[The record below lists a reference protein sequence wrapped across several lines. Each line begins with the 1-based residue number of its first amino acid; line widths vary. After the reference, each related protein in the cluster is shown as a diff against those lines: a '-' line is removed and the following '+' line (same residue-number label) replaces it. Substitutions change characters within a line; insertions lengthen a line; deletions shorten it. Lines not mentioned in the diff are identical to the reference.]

1 MRLAIAAMLLLA
13 APPALADQPP
23 AAPPVQP
30 EQPPAP
36 SISRPDAA
44 RLAAAGRL
52 IDLIMPRGTMQE
64 VMSDLVP
71 SLDTVLAL
79 TAERFGIDTTG
90 MDREQR
96 ARAVEEFGARSD
108 RHFRERLAITLDV
121 SRRVAAEILVEME
134 PEMRS
139 VMVTMTARQFSVAEI
154 GEMLAFFSTPTG
166 WRYARMTI
174 TMTQDPAWQ
183 EMLTLVA
190 PRMLGMA
197 ARIEEAVR
205 AGTAHLDPAP
215 RI

>member
-1 MRLAIAAMLLLA
+1 MRLAMAAMLLLA
-13 APPALADQPP
+13 APPVLAAQPP

-30 EQPPAP
+30 PAP
-36 SISRPDAA
+36 SITRPDAP

-64 VMSDLVP
+64 AMSDLVP
-71 SLDTVLAL
+71 NLDTVLAL

-96 ARAVEEFGARSD
+96 ARAVEEAGARSD

-121 SRRVAAEILVEME
+121 SRRVAGEILVEME

-139 VMVTMTARQFSVAEI
+139 VMVTMTARQFSVVEI
-154 GEMLAFFSTPTG
+154 EEMLAFFSTPTG
-166 WRYARMTI
+166 RRYARMSI

-183 EMLTLVA
+183 EMITLMA
-190 PRMLGMA
+190 PRMLSMT
-197 ARIEEAVR
+197 ARIEEAVQ

-215 RI
+215 SI